1 MVQPSPLAIAT
12 SSVQRLVKEESFYH
26 KDQEKQE
33 ARIKKLEEDIAAG
46 GADLDS
52 NAEYVVK
59 QEVRNFSRP
68 FRTAAPLPH
77 SRSNGQ
83 QQQQQQQQQIAL
95 ARNHLTAEKKTAL
108 EETKKVFEPLR
119 ERIVKAVQ
127 TLEEQIAISESDG
140 TAKEDELTKAREML
154 KSGRKVGG
162 LEVEEVE
169 SA

>member
-68 FRTAAPLPH
+68 FRTAAPLPP

-83 QQQQQQQQQIAL
+83 QQQQQQQQIAL
-95 ARNHLTAEKKTAL
+95 VRNHLTAEKKTAL